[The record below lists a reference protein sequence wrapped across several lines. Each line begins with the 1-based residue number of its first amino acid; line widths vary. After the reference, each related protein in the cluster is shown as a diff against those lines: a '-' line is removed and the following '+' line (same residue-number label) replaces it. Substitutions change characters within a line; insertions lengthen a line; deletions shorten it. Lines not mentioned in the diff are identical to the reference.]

1 MWWFVS
7 LSAHARVLNG
17 SGLAILGDSN
27 LAPPP
32 PPRVYQYVREQRPD
46 ALVCVMALFPRADPE
61 DKSSPYP
68 WPGINEASTIE
79 RPLPSGY
86 YTVLIIITSH

>member
-1 MWWFVS
+1 MLWFVS
-7 LSAHARVLNG
+7 LSAHASVLNG
-17 SGLAILGDSN
+17 SGLAILRESN
-27 LAPPP
+27 LAPPL
-32 PPRVYQYVREQRPD
+32 YQYVREQRPD

-86 YTVLIIITSH
+86 YTVLIIISSH